1 MGVKSSVGQR
11 MVEPDNRTIVNMVS
25 GEVIPRKWAFH
36 LAVGTKWLG
45 LVLDNKKVVFILVRV
60 QSNLLLLASSGKHVW
75 VGMKVAT
82 VGVQMTQ
89 TDSRAKRNISRDIVH
104 RLGVQ
109 GRLELRRHEAIT
121 ISWVYQAQ
129 EMNSEH
135 SAVESDGYND
145 QTENTGEEM
154 FKPKTLY
161 NMSSASVMSKVY
173 RKRDSYRSDV
183 FGVSEEHPQLENC
196 EGTNPSNR
204 EKPNPFNAY
213 CRA

>member
-36 LAVGTKWLG
+36 LAVGAKWLG
-45 LVLDNKKVVFILVRV
+45 LVLDNEKVVFILVRV

-89 TDSRAKRNISRDIVH
+89 TDSRAKRNISRDIMH

-109 GRLELRRHEAIT
+109 SRLELRRHEPVS
-121 ISWVYQAQ
+121 ISWIYQAQ

-135 SAVESDGYND
+135 SAVEADGNND
-145 QTENTGEEM
+145 
-154 FKPKTLY
+154 
-161 NMSSASVMSKVY
+161 
-173 RKRDSYRSDV
+173 
-183 FGVSEEHPQLENC
+183 
-196 EGTNPSNR
+196 
-204 EKPNPFNAY
+204 
-213 CRA
+213 